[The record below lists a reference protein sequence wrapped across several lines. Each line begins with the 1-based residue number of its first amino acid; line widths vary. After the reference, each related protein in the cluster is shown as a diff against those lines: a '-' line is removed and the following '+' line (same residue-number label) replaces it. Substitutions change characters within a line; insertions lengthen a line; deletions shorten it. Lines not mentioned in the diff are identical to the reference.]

1 MISRSRNVSKRKKA
15 REAARMHRVASFIG
29 DKVCKSQATEGRR
42 SGSARVTG
50 SINSLFAW
58 QVLRCLVTSVDDARS
73 IREAGRKNS
82 NRSKIRGKLG
92 RTVERSY
99 TRDRL

>member
-1 MISRSRNVSKRKKA
+1 MSRSGRKRGKQPESIES
-15 REAARMHRVASFIG
+15 RLLS
-29 DKVCKSQATEGRR
+29 ATKFVNRRPRKEGVV
-42 SGSARVTG
+42 GVSARATG

-58 QVLRCLVTSVDDARS
+58 QVLRCLVTTSVDDARS